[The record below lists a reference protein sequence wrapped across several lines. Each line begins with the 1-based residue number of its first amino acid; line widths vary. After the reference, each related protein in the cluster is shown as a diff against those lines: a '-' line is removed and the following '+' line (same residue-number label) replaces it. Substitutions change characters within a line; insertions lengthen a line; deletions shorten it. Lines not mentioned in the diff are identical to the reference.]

1 MTIRQYCM
9 MLVLKVDTN
18 TLILIQN
25 MTWCLVGYASEIINS
40 DLLFGIPLDCTRRT
54 IALPFSSNTF
64 ITLII
69 HWIVDYNIDTI

>member
-25 MTWCLVGYASEIINS
+25 MTWCLVGYA
-40 DLLFGIPLDCTRRT
+40 
-54 IALPFSSNTF
+54 NTF